1 MEIFLHP
8 LFTGMTPEETAQ
20 MQALHAFRERTFPK
34 GAYILRSGD
43 RTQALGLVRAG
54 GVHIESCDVW
64 GERSILSY
72 IAPGQVFAETYAVC
86 GEAMMVDAV
95 AAEDSEIVFLDLSV
109 LLGAAQRAASWYPK
123 LMQNLLRITARK
135 NLTLSSRIFCTTAK
149 SVRGRLLTY
158 LSAQAAQQ
166 GRDRNFYR
174 AHFATG
180 TAQRRGARVI
190 RHFGQAY
197 HVRRDDCTDR
207 TGVNLAVGMTAN
219 ARVHRAV
226 VHAGTTTD
234 AVQRLT

>member
-8 LFTGMTPEETAQ
+8 LFAGMTPEETAQ

-123 LMQNLLRITARK
+123 LMQNLLRLTARK

-166 GRDRNFYR
+166 GGCEFDIPFDRQQLADYLNLDRSALSKELGKMRDEGLLEFRKN
-174 AHFATG
+174 HF
-180 TAQRRGARVI
+180 
-190 RHFGQAY
+190 
-197 HVRRDDCTDR
+197 
-207 TGVNLAVGMTAN
+207 
-219 ARVHRAV
+219 
-226 VHAGTTTD
+226 
-234 AVQRLT
+234 RLHQPL